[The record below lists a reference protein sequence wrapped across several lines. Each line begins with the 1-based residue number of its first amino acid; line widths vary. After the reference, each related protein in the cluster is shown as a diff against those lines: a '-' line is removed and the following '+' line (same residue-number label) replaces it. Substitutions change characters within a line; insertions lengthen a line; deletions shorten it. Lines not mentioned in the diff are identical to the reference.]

1 MNKFIRLITFN
12 YIKNFFKKR
21 NSTIPATI
29 SILSIAI
36 SVFSLIIVLSV
47 MKGFEVKV
55 KQKILKSFPHIII
68 YSDEKLDLKDIAG
81 IDSYRRTSE
90 DYGALLLK
98 SKMSIVQIKGLD
110 YDADSYLINKDVDST
125 VLKDGRLPI
134 VINKEL
140 STEFKLEKNSE
151 VEILTPDFT
160 NKKPK
165 IKRIKTFVVK
175 LFNFFCIYF

>member
-12 YIKNFFKKR
+12 NIKKIVINNKIYKNFYYDDDNRVYEMLYDTDQYKF
-21 NSTIPATI
+21 
-29 SILSIAI
+29 
-36 SVFSLIIVLSV
+36 

-68 YSDEKLDLKDIAG
+68 NSDEKLDLKDIVG
-81 IDSYRRTSE
+81 IDSYRKTSE

-98 SKMSIVQIKGLD
+98 GKMSIVQIKGLD
-110 YDADSYLINKDVDST
+110 YDADSYLINEDVDSI

-140 STEFKLEKNSE
+140 SI
-151 VEILTPDFT
+151 EI
-160 NKKPK
+160 N
-165 IKRIKTFVVK
+165 
-175 LFNFFCIYF
+175 